1 MPFLDR
7 TIELLALTHPHSDH
21 VSGLIELFRRY
32 DVKHILERRT
42 GFDSP
47 QYDAWRH
54 AVEEE
59 GAEVTQARA
68 GQVIA
73 MGDGVFLSV
82 VSPADK
88 LLSGTRS
95 DVDNASVVVRLVY
108 GDVSFLLT
116 GDVFGEGESALLDSG
131 ADIDSDV
138 LKVRHHG
145 SRSSS
150 SEAFLEAVSPA
161 IAIISAA
168 GDNPLGHPHSET
180 LEALANWV
188 PGNGLFLTKDYG
200 VIEFTTDGKRLLVKT
215 EK

>member
-1 MPFLDR
+1 M
-7 TIELLALTHPHSDH
+7 THAHSDH
-21 VSGLIELFRRY
+21 VNGLIELLRRY

-47 QYDAWRH
+47 QYDAWRR

-59 GAEVTQARA
+59 GAEVTQASA

-88 LLSGTRS
+88 LLAGTRS

-108 GDVSFLLT
+108 GDISFLLT

-131 ADIDSDV
+131 ANIDSDV
-138 LKVRHHG
+138 LKVGHHG

-150 SEAFLEAVSPA
+150 SGAFLEAVSPA
-161 IAIISAA
+161 IAIISA
-168 GDNPLGHPHSET
+168 GEDNLFGHPHPET
-180 LEALANWV
+180 LEALAEWV
-188 PGNGLFLTKDYG
+188 PDDGLFLTKDRG
-200 VIEFTTDGKRLLVKT
+200 VIEFISDGRRLLVKT
-215 EK
+215 ER